1 MIILRGVLIL
11 WEVMIYGV
19 DFLWIFF
26 LDTKGNDDEDKEEE
40 CWKDMGFEEWSNLAI
55 EDHIGRN

>member
-11 WEVMIYGV
+11 RVCGCGFFV
-19 DFLWIFF
+19 DFF

-40 CWKDMGFEEWSNLAI
+40 GWIDIGFEEW
-55 EDHIGRN
+55 

>member
-1 MIILRGVLIL
+1 MFFEIFSVIILRGALIL

-19 DFLWIFF
+19 DFLWIF

-40 CWKDMGFEEWSNLAI
+40 EEEECWKDMGFEEW
-55 EDHIGRN
+55 